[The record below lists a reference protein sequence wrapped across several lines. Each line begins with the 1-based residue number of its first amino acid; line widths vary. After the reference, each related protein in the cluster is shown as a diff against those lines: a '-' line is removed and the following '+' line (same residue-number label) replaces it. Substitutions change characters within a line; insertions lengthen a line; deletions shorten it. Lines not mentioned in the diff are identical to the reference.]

1 MRVLVLDP
9 SQAIRSRLIGR
20 LRELG
25 FEVIGDCGCLADAL
39 ASIAIAQPDA
49 IISDLLFDDSRGVD
63 VVIAMRARAP
73 DALLV
78 IATNDLHFR
87 RACLANGA
95 DHFLDKSSDLD
106 DIGAT
111 LGVLQDRPR

>member
-1 MRVLVLDP
+1 
-9 SQAIRSRLIGR
+9 
-20 LRELG
+20 
-25 FEVIGDCGCLADAL
+25 VIGDVGSLSDGL
-39 ASIAIAQPDA
+39 TSITGATPDV
-49 IISDLLFDDSRGVD
+49 IITDLSFADSRGLD

-73 DALLV
+73 AALLV
-78 IATNDLHFR
+78 VATNDLHFR

-95 DHFLDKSSDLD
+95 DRFLDKSTDLD